1 MKYVQ
6 WFEAIN
12 KSKVNVNEKVK
23 VYSEMD
29 NYWVSLIVKSSLEH

>member
-6 WFEAIN
+6 SFEVI

-23 VYSEMD
+23 IYSEID
-29 NYWVSLIVKSSLEH
+29 NLVAKYSLKY

>member
-12 KSKVNVNEKVK
+12 ESKVNVNEKVK
-23 VYSEMD
+23 VYSEIFVRTLG
-29 NYWVSLIVKSSLEH
+29 Y

>member
-12 KSKVNVNEKVK
+12 ESKVNEKVK